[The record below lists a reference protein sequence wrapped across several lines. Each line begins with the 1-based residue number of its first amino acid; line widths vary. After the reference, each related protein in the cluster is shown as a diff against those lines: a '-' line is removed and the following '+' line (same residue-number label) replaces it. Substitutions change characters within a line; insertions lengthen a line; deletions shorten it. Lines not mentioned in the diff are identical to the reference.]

1 VALGGQFIAWVIQ
14 SDYFRNTSLN
24 RDGFRYLGELELQSD
39 ELDSS
44 QKAND

>member
-1 VALGGQFIAWVIQ
+1 MEQQFIAWVIQ

-24 RDGFRYLGELELQSD
+24 RDGSRYLCELELQSD